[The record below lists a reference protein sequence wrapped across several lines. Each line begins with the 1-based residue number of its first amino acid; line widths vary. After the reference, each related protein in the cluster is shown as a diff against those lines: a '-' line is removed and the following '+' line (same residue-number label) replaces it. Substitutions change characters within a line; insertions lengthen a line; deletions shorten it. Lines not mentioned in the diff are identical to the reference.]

1 LSYKSKRAFILLEL
15 SVILPA
21 HNAQGTIK
29 TAVYSTLNAM
39 PKNSELLVFLDACTD
54 ETEVVLAAVLDS
66 RLRVIKSK
74 VNLGV
79 SGALN
84 TLLSEAKG
92 NFVARMDADDI
103 CLPWRF
109 KIQLRALK
117 KTDADFVFSNAV
129 LFGRQLRPF
138 GFIAQMPLCLK
149 PDQIDMALIFAN
161 PFVHP
166 SMLAKRSALEEL
178 GGYSVSAAEDY
189 ELWLR
194 AALARKRMVRTW
206 QYGLLYRVHA
216 GQLTQQGTWQAK
228 FKTDA
233 LLEGAQRLLAQR
245 VLGIS
250 DASELSAGDL
260 REIAWNSNGKK
271 SIRVKLDLLRNIG
284 FQRYFKYGIRG
295 DDKDA

>member
-1 LSYKSKRAFILLEL
+1 MASSTLEL

-21 HNAQGTIK
+21 HNAQETIK
-29 TAVYSTLNAM
+29 TAVTSTLNAM
-39 PKNSELLVFLDACTD
+39 PKASELLVFMDACTD
-54 ETEVVLAAVLDS
+54 ATGVVLSQIHDS
-66 RLRVIKSK
+66 RLRVIQST

-84 TLLSEAKG
+84 TLLSESKG
-92 NFVARMDADDI
+92 DLVARMDADDI

-109 KIQLRALK
+109 KVQLQAQK
-117 KTDADFVFSNAV
+117 KHDADFVFSNAV
-129 LFGRQLRPF
+129 LFGKQLRPL
-138 GFIAQMPLCLK
+138 GFLAQMPLGLN
-149 PDQIDMALIFAN
+149 PGQIDMALIFAN

-166 SMLAKRSALEEL
+166 SMLAKRIAIEEL

-194 AALARKRMVRTW
+194 AALAGKRLVRTW
-206 QYGLLYRVHA
+206 QYGLLYRVHT

-233 LLEGAQRLLAQR
+233 LLEDAQRLLAQR
-245 VLGIS
+245 VLGIK

-260 REIAWNSNGKK
+260 REIAWNSSGKK

-284 FQRYFKYGIRG
+284 FQRFLKYGIRG
-295 DDKDA
+295 DNKDA